1 MKCIV
6 VTPETTLLDVEAT
19 FVALPLFDG
28 EIGIGKDHTPLVG
41 RLGFGEMRVTNDKQ
55 TESYFVEGGFVEVLD
70 GNVTLM
76 TNNAVPSRELD
87 VSKAKAE
94 LESALKKSAQT
105 EDQLNLKE
113 QNVVAARARLR
124 LAEKGLGG
132 Q

>member
-28 EIGIGKDHTPLVG
+28 EIGIGKGHTPLVG

-76 TNNAVPSRELD
+76 TNNAVPSEELD
-87 VSKAKAE
+87 IGEARTE

-105 EDQLNLKE
+105 EDQLDLRE
-113 QNVVAARARLR
+113 MTVAAARARLR
-124 LAEKGLGG
+124 LAEKRHGG
-132 Q
+132 K